1 MESFILAFLRLF
13 TRGLRDIEAKK
24 MKQKQAEEIKNHG
37 RLPRVPFEE
46 YKKNTKK

>member
-24 MKQKQAEEIKNHG
+24 MKQKQTKNCG
-37 RLPRVPFEE
+37 QLPRVPFEE
-46 YKKNTKK
+46 YKKNIKK